1 MALSAKWT
9 LRTDRAQDCVSQG
22 AKLASQ
28 KRGRM
33 PHYAVI
39 TAEPRPAM
47 LKIPSDGPS
56 VDCVYHIDLPALDRA
71 LTRMAGGNP
80 RWSPK
85 VTFDRLVRQGRLR
98 DYDDLVHQALE
109 VPRSMEEALPVTE
122 RVPEEG

>member
-1 MALSAKWT
+1 MIRKVWDRVPDIGGQWPELRMALSAKWT

-80 RWSPK
+80 RWSAFLRYPLR
-85 VTFDRLVRQGRLR
+85 DRQGL
-98 DYDDLVHQALE
+98 LH
-109 VPRSMEEALPVTE
+109 
-122 RVPEEG
+122 